1 MIGNFVTLLK
11 ENAFR
16 VRSTRVIKEMDTW
29 IWKNGRPDH
38 MDGCHDDSLTC
49 LAMGLFVIQFYII
62 KNDKDRSKQ
71 KVMLT
76 SFRVNNL
83 GQSYGGT
90 DIYNKPISQPH
101 PMPFYSTKS
110 AQKREEQ
117 LKYAMLM
124 LSGYMKK

>member
-1 MIGNFVTLLK
+1 
-11 ENAFR
+11 
-16 VRSTRVIKEMDTW
+16 
-29 IWKNGRPDH
+29 
-38 MDGCHDDSLTC
+38 
-49 LAMGLFVIQFYII
+49 
-62 KNDKDRSKQ
+62 
-71 KVMLT
+71 MLT

-124 LSGYMKK
+124 LSGYRKK